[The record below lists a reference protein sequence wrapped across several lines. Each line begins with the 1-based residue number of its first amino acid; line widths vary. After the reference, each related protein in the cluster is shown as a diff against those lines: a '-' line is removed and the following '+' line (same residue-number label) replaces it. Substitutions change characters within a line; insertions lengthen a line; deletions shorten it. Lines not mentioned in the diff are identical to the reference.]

1 MLRSLCQLIC
11 HVLFT
16 ALVAALKSHRS
27 FESGQGQIIN
37 VPLAIK
43 EIVPWMNNLSCAK

>member
-1 MLRSLCQLIC
+1 MLHSLCQLIC
-11 HVLFT
+11 HILFT

-37 VPLAIK
+37 VLLTLK
-43 EIVPWMNNLSCAK
+43 EIVPWMNNLGCAK